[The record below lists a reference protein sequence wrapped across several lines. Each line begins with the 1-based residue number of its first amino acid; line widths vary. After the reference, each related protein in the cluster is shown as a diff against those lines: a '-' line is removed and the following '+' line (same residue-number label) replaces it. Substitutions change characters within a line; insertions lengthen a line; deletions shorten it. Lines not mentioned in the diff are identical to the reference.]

1 MNPIIET
8 SKLSKTFSVG
18 GTQQHVLVNLD
29 LRIEAG
35 DFTVIMGP
43 SGSGKSTLLYTLS
56 GMDRPSLGRIRFL
69 GTDITGYSENRLARF
84 RRSHCG
90 FVFQQIHLLDS
101 LSVFDNLMVLGLLVG
116 RNRRAVAERARQ
128 LLTLV
133 GLFEQDYRKF
143 PSMLSGGEAQRV
155 GIARALINSPA
166 VCFADEPTGPLNHDN
181 TDRVLNLLTGIHRD
195 GQSIVLV
202 THDPHVAARGSRVL
216 YLRDGGVVDELV
228 LGRYQGDDHARSQH
242 LNGFLTKMGW

>member
-1 MNPIIET
+1 
-8 SKLSKTFSVG
+8 
-18 GTQQHVLVNLD
+18 
-29 LRIEAG
+29 
-35 DFTVIMGP
+35 
-43 SGSGKSTLLYTLS
+43 
-56 GMDRPSLGRIRFL
+56 MDRPSLGRIRFL

-166 VCFADEPTGPLNHDN
+166 VCFADEPTGQLNHDN

-216 YLRDGGVVDELV
+216 YLRDGGV
-228 LGRYQGDDHARSQH
+228 GR
-242 LNGFLTKMGW
+242 